1 MFSRVSVLQIQNLCY
16 NERIEVIRMFKR
28 KCKITFV
35 SHGATVHT
43 LDGIICDTEKYPK
56 LNEFGEEEME
66 KVCGYLENR
75 AVAYDKIYTS
85 ASARC
90 TQSAE
95 IIAKLFK
102 KKITIIDLPARNH
115 GDWNG
120 RSYEDLFDQ
129 YGPEVILQQPNNG
142 ESLEVFNKRVSD
154 IIDRLVEE
162 NRGNRII
169 VVTSPD
175 VIQSAIAKT
184 LELTAV
190 NQFKNLIKTGTLTQ
204 ISYFEGDWSSV
215 IYSDH
220 MPV

>member
-1 MFSRVSVLQIQNLCY
+1 
-16 NERIEVIRMFKR
+16 MFKR

-43 LDGIICDTEKYPK
+43 MDGIICDTEKYPK
-56 LNEFGEEEME
+56 LNEFGEEEIE
-66 KVCGYLENR
+66 KVCHTLEHR

-85 ASARC
+85 SSARC

-102 KKITIIDLPARNH
+102 KKISIIDLPARNH
-115 GDWNG
+115 GDWSG

-129 YGPEVILQQPNNG
+129 YGPEVILQEPQNG
-142 ESLEVFNKRVSD
+142 ESIATFNKRVSD
-154 IIDRLVEE
+154 VIDKLVEE

-169 VVTSPD
+169 VVTTPD

-184 LELTAV
+184 LELTPV

>member
-1 MFSRVSVLQIQNLCY
+1 
-16 NERIEVIRMFKR
+16 MFKR

-43 LDGIICDTEKYPK
+43 MDGIICDTEKYPK
-56 LNEFGEEEME
+56 LNEFGEEEIE

-115 GDWNG
+115 GDWSG
-120 RSYEDLFDQ
+120 RSYEDIFDQ

-142 ESLEVFNKRVSD
+142 EALETFNKRVSD
-154 IIDRLVEE
+154 MIDKLVEE

-175 VIQSAIAKT
+175 IIQAAIAKT
-184 LELTAV
+184 LELTPV
-190 NQFKNLIKTGTLTQ
+190 NQFKTLIKTGTLTQ
-204 ISYFEGDWSSV
+204 ISYFEGDWSSI
-215 IYSDH
+215 IYSDL